1 MLTIGAPSRLHGLI
15 ERLRAIAQLSAALDS
30 IAVEMN
36 RSRRNAKFTFSLDDD
51 CYDLLLS
58 RTIFQRSVD
67 NSRNCSLSKRCWK
80 LSFQLNFNVDKL
92 NNVAKFIIYQNV
104 INIMIYIM

>member
-30 IAVEMN
+30 IAVETN
-36 RSRRNAKFTFSLDDD
+36 RSRRNAKFTFPLDDD

-58 RTIFQRSVD
+58 RTIFQAER
-67 NSRNCSLSKRCWK
+67 RQFEKLEKMLKIILSIE
-80 LSFQLNFNVDKL
+80 F
-92 NNVAKFIIYQNV
+92 
-104 INIMIYIM
+104 

>member
-67 NSRNCSLSKRCWK
+67 NSRNSKRCWK
-80 LSFQLNFNVDKL
+80 LSFQLNFDIDKL

>member
-36 RSRRNAKFTFSLDDD
+36 RSRRNAKFTFPVGRR
-51 CYDLLLS
+51 LL
-58 RTIFQRSVD
+58 R
-67 NSRNCSLSKRCWK
+67 
-80 LSFQLNFNVDKL
+80 
-92 NNVAKFIIYQNV
+92 FIIVTYNLSAERRQFEKLEKMLK
-104 INIMIYIM
+104 IILSIEF